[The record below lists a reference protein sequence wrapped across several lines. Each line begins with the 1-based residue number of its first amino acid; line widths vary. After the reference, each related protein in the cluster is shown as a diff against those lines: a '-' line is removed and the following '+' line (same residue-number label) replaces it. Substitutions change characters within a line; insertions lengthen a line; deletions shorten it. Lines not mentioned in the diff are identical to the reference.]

1 MNQTPSDLEVVLPS
15 GLKVSYR
22 DWGGAGTTVLLLHGL
37 ASSSRIW
44 DFVAPIL
51 QTKFRVLAPDQRGH
65 GRSDRPDRSFDFA
78 TYVADLVDLHEVL
91 ELGRTVLVGLGV
103 AAGIFAIVAM
113 LEAAGWR
120 RNLSSFKALEDNL
133 PLTLLN
139 ILNGIIGAG
148 LFEEFI
154 FRGFLFY
161 GLAMAFGGNRVA
173 WMAAALIQSVLFG
186 LSHGYQGAL
195 GTVITG
201 TIGLLLAFVYMCTG
215 RNLWAPIIAHAAYD
229 TARAVLFY
237 FQGPP

>member
-1 MNQTPSDLEVVLPS
+1 MASASSVNVNRPHVKRVRYFLDLILFIAAAEGLAFGLNRLPWPGDERLSVLLSLATKIPVVLVACLLLRLRGEKVSDL
-15 GLKVSYR
+15 GLR
-22 DWGGAGTTVLLLHGL
+22 
-37 ASSSRIW
+37 
-44 DFVAPIL
+44 
-51 QTKFRVLAPDQRGH
+51 
-65 GRSDRPDRSFDFA
+65 RPGNW
-78 TYVADLVDLHEVL
+78 
-91 ELGRTVLVGLGV
+91 GRTVLVGLGV

-186 LSHGYQGAL
+186 LAHGYQGAL

-237 FQGPP
+237 FQGPPCG